1 MKKILLVSLLAL
13 FTVATYAQDNNQR
26 RQGPPRQGRQMRTR
40 FNPEQMA
47 KMETD
52 AINEAVGLD
61 SLQYQLV
68 YIMKY
73 SDMMAMQE
81 KMKERAEKM
90 KNQQKEGATPP
101 AFDAKSRE
109 EMMKAREEVAKAR
122 REAMNAEMKQILSPK
137 QYKKYLKYEEQKQ
150 KNRPKMGE
158 PRKGKMGEPRK
169 EKK

>member
-1 MKKILLVSLLAL
+1 MKKLLFVTLLAL
-13 FTVATYAQDNNQR
+13 FTVAIYAQDNNRR
-26 RQGPPRQGRQMRTR
+26 RQGPPRQGRQMRMK

-47 KMETD
+47 KMEAD

-90 KNQQKEGATPP
+90 KKQRADGAAPS

-109 EMMKAREEVAKAR
+109 EMMKAHEEVVKAR

-150 KNRPKMGE
+150 KNRRKMAE
-158 PRKGKMGEPRK
+158 SRKRD
-169 EKK
+169 KK